1 MTAMICSLA
10 ACGGKNQSSAGT
22 DTSAVG
28 ETAENA
34 DSSASSEDVVAYQ
47 AGTWDGVT
55 YTNTSLGMCLT
66 LPDGWQIGTLEHIDA
81 VECAGQQVTGNT
93 DKMGDTSRYEFYI
106 YNPNTG
112 STIAMMTEDLTM
124 FGEVTA
130 QEYANTLAG
139 QLMSYSDQGITYNF
153 NGITDSV
160 IGTSPVGSFAGMA
173 EYQGSYIYQY

>member
-1 MTAMICSLA
+1 MKKLIVGLLMTAMICSLA

-66 LPDGWQIGTLEHIDA
+66 LPDGWQIGTQEQIDA
-81 VECAGQQVTGNT
+81 VESAGQQVTGNT
-93 DKMGDTSRYEFYI
+93 DNMGDTSSYEFYI

-130 QEYANTLAG
+130 QSTQIHLPGN
-139 QLMSYSDQGITYNF
+139 
-153 NGITDSV
+153 
-160 IGTSPVGSFAGMA
+160 
-173 EYQGSYIYQY
+173 

>member
-1 MTAMICSLA
+1 MSCSLA

-28 ETAENA
+28 ETAEHA

-66 LPDGWQIGTLEHIDA
+66 LPDGWQIGTQEQIDA
-81 VECAGQQVTGNT
+81 VESAGQQVTGNT
-93 DKMGDTSRYEFYI
+93 DNLGDTSSYEFYI

-160 IGTSPVGSFAGMA
+160 ILSPVWRNIRAAIFTSIM
-173 EYQGSYIYQY
+173 Q